1 MVYFR
6 TLPVPLNEIDEDFLE
21 LFFNFANTYTEN
33 SILTGFLNDKQ
44 EQEKEASSEVLK
56 ELGYTDEDILSSMDK
71 E

>member
-21 LFFNFANTYTEN
+21 LFFDFANTYTED
-33 SILTGFLNDKQ
+33 SILTGFLQDKQ

-56 ELGYTDEDILSSMDK
+56 ELGYTDEDLLSIK
-71 E
+71 EE

>member
-21 LFFNFANTYTEN
+21 LFFNFANTYTED
-33 SILTGFLNDKQ
+33 SILTGFLQDKQ

-56 ELGYTDEDILSSMDK
+56 ELGYTDEDLLSIK
-71 E
+71 EE

>member
-6 TLPVPLNEIDEDFLE
+6 ILPVPLNEIDEDFLE
-21 LFFNFANTYTEN
+21 LFFNFANTYTES